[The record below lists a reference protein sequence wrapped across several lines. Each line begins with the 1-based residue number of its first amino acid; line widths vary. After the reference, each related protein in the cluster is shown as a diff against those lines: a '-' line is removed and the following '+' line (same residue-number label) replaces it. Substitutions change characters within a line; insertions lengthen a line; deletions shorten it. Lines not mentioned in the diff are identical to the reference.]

1 MRRNIVSVTIN
12 IPTPLRSITN
22 STSELI
28 NGSTLIECLNN
39 LDEKFRGIK
48 NRLIDKEGEVNKF
61 INIYING
68 EDIRFSDGLNTK
80 VKSDSVIDIVPSM
93 AGG

>member
-1 MRRNIVSVTIN
+1 MSVTIN

-28 NGSTLIECLNN
+28 NGSSLIECLNN
-39 LDEKFRGIK
+39 LDEKFCGIK

-80 VKSDSVIDIVPSM
+80 VESDSVIDIVPSM

>member
-1 MRRNIVSVTIN
+1 MSVTIN

>member
-1 MRRNIVSVTIN
+1 MSVTIN

-61 INIYING
+61 INI
-68 EDIRFSDGLNTK
+68 FF
-80 VKSDSVIDIVPSM
+80 
-93 AGG
+93 

>member
-1 MRRNIVSVTIN
+1 VSVTIN

>member
-1 MRRNIVSVTIN
+1 MSVTIN

-80 VKSDSVIDIVPSM
+80 VESDRVIDIVPSM

>member
-1 MRRNIVSVTIN
+1 MSVTIN

-80 VKSDSVIDIVPSM
+80 VESDSVIDIVPSM
-93 AGG
+93 AGGKNYS

>member
-1 MRRNIVSVTIN
+1 VSVTIN

-80 VKSDSVIDIVPSM
+80 VESDSVIDIVPSM

>member
-1 MRRNIVSVTIN
+1 MSVTIN

-80 VKSDSVIDIVPSM
+80 VESDSVIDIVPSM

>member
-1 MRRNIVSVTIN
+1 
-12 IPTPLRSITN
+12 
-22 STSELI
+22 
-28 NGSTLIECLNN
+28 LNN

-80 VKSDSVIDIVPSM
+80 VESDSVIDIVPSM